1 MPLSAQSS
9 DLCGRRG
16 GHGVGFSQ
24 GAIQNASTALA
35 ERNLKKAALPIGEAG
50 AASEGQR
57 QSMIDKVGG
66 DSCSAN
72 RGDIPSLSTMPK
84 CLVEL
89 PSPNGRA
96 RPERGSTRH
105 LRMGEVHG

>member
-9 DLCGRRG
+9 DFCGR
-16 GHGVGFSQ
+16 
-24 GAIQNASTALA
+24 T
-35 ERNLKKAALPIGEAG
+35 NLKKAALPIGEAG
-50 AASEGQR
+50 AASKGQR
-57 QSMIDKVGG
+57 QSMEVGG
-66 DSCSAN
+66 DNCSAN
-72 RGDIPSLSTMPK
+72 GGTVPLLSTMPK

-105 LRMGEVHG
+105 LRMMDHWITA